1 MNLVSVIMPAFNT
14 QETIATSASSVLA
27 QSHRSLE
34 LLIIDD
40 GSTDSTVSISQHLSR
55 QDERV
60 RVIRQEKNGG
70 VAMARNRGIEQA
82 RGRYIAFLDA
92 DDLWMPDKLE
102 RQLAMMHQHNA
113 LACMSAYYR
122 FRVQGHWLAVTRPP
136 ARITYEGLLKGNV
149 VGNLTGIYNC
159 EVLDKVFQRDVLHED
174 YLMWLEIAHMA
185 GEILAVCVPLAA
197 YRVGQIS
204 LSSDK
209 IRSVKGTWDIY
220 HKHLSLS
227 AAHSAYLMSHYV
239 VKAIY
244 KRL

>member
-14 QETIATSASSVLA
+14 QETVATSVLSVLT
-27 QSHRSLE
+27 QSHRCLE

-40 GSTDSTVSISQHLSR
+40 GSTDSTVSISQYLSR
-55 QDERV
+55 HDERV
-60 RVIRQEKNGG
+60 RVILQGKNGG
-70 VAMARNRGIEQA
+70 VAQARNRGIEQA
-82 RGRYIAFLDA
+82 KGKYIAFLDA
-92 DDLWMPDKLE
+92 DDLWMPDKLV

-136 ARITYEGLLKGNV
+136 ARITYDGLLKGNV
-149 VGNLTGIYNC
+149 VGNLTGIYDC
-159 EVLDKVFQRDVLHED
+159 EALSKVFQQNVLHED
-174 YLMWLEIAHMA
+174 YLMWLEIAHLA
-185 GEILAVCVPLAA
+185 GEIVAVTEPLAA

-220 HKHLSLS
+220 RRHLSLS
-227 AAHSAYLMSHYV
+227 AFHSAYLMSHYV
-239 VKAIY
+239 VRAIY